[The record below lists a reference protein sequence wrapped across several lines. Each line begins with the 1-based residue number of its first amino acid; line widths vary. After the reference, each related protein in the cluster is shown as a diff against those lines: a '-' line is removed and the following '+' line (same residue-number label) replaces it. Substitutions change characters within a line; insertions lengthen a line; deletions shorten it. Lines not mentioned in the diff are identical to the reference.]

1 MELLLQ
7 NANNAFL
14 LWKTKNLSERLVFL
28 PKLATLLLENKEEY
42 AKVITMEMH
51 KPISQSI
58 AEIEKCALLCNYYY
72 ENANSFLA
80 TKFIKTEASESFVI
94 YEPLGVILG
103 VMPWNFPFWQVFR
116 FAVPTLIA
124 GNTVVVKHASNVSK
138 SAELIQEL
146 FEESGFPNGCYQNLS
161 ISSQEV
167 AAVIA
172 SPIIKAVSLT
182 GSEQAGIAVATEAG
196 KQLKKCVLEL
206 GGNNAFIILEDANLD
221 KAVATAVNARMQNA
235 GQSCIAAKRF
245 LVHENIA
252 KEFVDKFKIALQNL
266 KIGNPLDKE
275 TQIGSLAR
283 VDLAEE
289 LEKQVQQSI
298 QMGAQLIIGGKRNNA
313 FYEPTILTNVTSQ
326 MPVFHQETFGP
337 VVAIT
342 AFKTIEEAIA
352 LSNESQFGL
361 GVSIFTTDIDF
372 IKTKVSAFNEGA
384 VFINEMAKSDPRLPF
399 GGIKKSG
406 YGRELSEE
414 GIKEFV
420 NIKTI
425 VINTF

>member
-1 MELLLQ
+1 
-7 NANNAFL
+7 
-14 LWKTKNLSERLVFL
+14 
-28 PKLATLLLENKEEY
+28 LA
-42 AKVITMEMH
+42 
-51 KPISQSI
+51 
-58 AEIEKCALLCNYYY
+58 
-72 ENANSFLA
+72 
-80 TKFIKTEASESFVI
+80 
-94 YEPLGVILG
+94 
-103 VMPWNFPFWQVFR
+103 
-116 FAVPTLIA
+116 
-124 GNTVVVKHASNVSK
+124 NVSK
-138 SAELIQEL
+138 CAEFIESI
-146 FEESGFPNGCYQNLS
+146 FEKARFPNGCYQNLS

-172 SPIIKAVSLT
+172 NPIIKAVSLT

-245 LVHENIA
+245 LVHENIS
-252 KEFVDKFKIALQNL
+252 KDFVDKFKVAVQNL
-266 KIGNPLDKE
+266 KIGNQLDKE
-275 TQIGSLAR
+275 TQIASLAR

-298 QMGAQLIIGGKRNNA
+298 QMGAQLILGGKRNNA
-313 FYEPTILTNVTSQ
+313 FYEPTILTNVTPQ
-326 MPVFHQETFGP
+326 MPVFQEETFGP
-337 VVAIT
+337 VAAIT
-342 AFKTIEEAIA
+342 TFKTIEKAIA

-372 IKTKVSAFNEGA
+372 IKTKISAFKEGA
-384 VFINEMAKSDPRLPF
+384 VFINEMVKSDPRLPF

-425 VINTF
+425 FIQ

>member
-80 TKFIKTEASESFVI
+80 TKFIKTEASESFVT

-298 QMGAQLIIGGKRNNA
+298 QMGAQLIIGGKRNNV

-414 GIKEFV
+414 GIREFV
-420 NIKTI
+420 NIKTVYI
-425 VINTF
+425 Q

>member
-1 MELLLQ
+1 MESILQ
-7 NANNAFL
+7 IANTTL
-14 LWKTKNLSERLVFL
+14 QVWEKTSLNDRLAYL
-28 PKLATLLLENKEEY
+28 PALASLLLENKEEY
-42 AKVITMEMH
+42 AKAITTEMH

-58 AEIEKCALLCNYYY
+58 AEIEKCAVLCSYYY
-72 ENANSFLA
+72 ENSTPFLA
-80 TKFIKTEASESFVI
+80 PKIIKTEASESYVT
-94 YEPLGVILG
+94 YEPMGVILG
-103 VMPWNFPFWQVFR
+103 IMPWNFPFWQVFR

-138 SAELIQEL
+138 SAELIEKL
-146 FEESGFPNGCYQNLS
+146 FEKAGFPNGCYQNLS

-172 SPIIKAVSLT
+172 NPIIKAVSLT

-206 GGNNAFIILEDANLD
+206 GGNNAFIIFEDANLD
-221 KAVATAVNARMQNA
+221 KVVATAVNARMQNA

-252 KEFVDKFKIALQNL
+252 KDFIDKFKVAVQNL

-298 QMGAQLIIGGKRNNA
+298 QMGAQLILGGKRNNA
-313 FYEPTILTNVTSQ
+313 FYEPTILTNVIPQ
-326 MPVFHQETFGP
+326 MPVFHEETFGP
-337 VVAIT
+337 VAVIT
-342 AFKTIEEAIA
+342 TFKTIEEAIV

-372 IKTKVSAFNEGA
+372 IKTKISAFKEGA
-384 VFINEMAKSDPRLPF
+384 VFINEMVKSDPRLPF

-425 VINTF
+425 FIQ

>member
-1 MELLLQ
+1 MESILQ
-7 NANNAFL
+7 IANTTL
-14 LWKTKNLSERLVFL
+14 QVWEKTSLNDRLAYL
-28 PKLATLLLENKEEY
+28 PALASLLLENKEEY
-42 AKVITMEMH
+42 AKAITTEMH

-58 AEIEKCALLCNYYY
+58 AEIEKCAVLCSYYY
-72 ENANSFLA
+72 ENSTPFLA
-80 TKFIKTEASESFVI
+80 PKIIKTEASESYVT
-94 YEPLGVILG
+94 YEPMGVILG
-103 VMPWNFPFWQVFR
+103 IMPWNFPFWQVFR

-138 SAELIQEL
+138 SAELIEKL
-146 FEESGFPNGCYQNLS
+146 FEKAGFPNGCYQNLS

-172 SPIIKAVSLT
+172 NPIIKAVSLT

-196 KQLKKCVLEL
+196 KQLKKCILEL
-206 GGNNAFIILEDANLD
+206 GGNNAFIILEDANLN

-245 LVHENIA
+245 LVHENIS
-252 KEFVDKFKIALQNL
+252 KDFVDKFKVVVQNL

-283 VDLAEE
+283 VDLAED

-298 QMGAQLIIGGKRNNA
+298 QMGAQLILGGKRNNA
-313 FYEPTILTNVTSQ
+313 FYEPTILTNVTPQ
-326 MPVFHQETFGP
+326 MPVFQEETFGP
-337 VVAIT
+337 VAAIT
-342 AFKTIEEAIA
+342 TFKTIEEAIA

-372 IKTKVSAFNEGA
+372 IKTKISAFKEGA
-384 VFINEMAKSDPRLPF
+384 VFINEMVKSDPRLPF

-420 NIKTI
+420 NLKTI
-425 VINTF
+425 VINIL

>member
-1 MELLLQ
+1 MESILQ
-7 NANNAFL
+7 KANTTL
-14 LWKTKNLSERLVFL
+14 QVWEKTSLNDRLAYL
-28 PKLATLLLENKEEY
+28 PALASLLLENKEEY
-42 AKVITMEMH
+42 AKAITTEMH

-58 AEIEKCALLCNYYY
+58 AEIEKCAVLCSYYY
-72 ENANSFLA
+72 ENSTPFLA
-80 TKFIKTEASESFVI
+80 PKIIKTEASESYVT
-94 YEPLGVILG
+94 YEPMGVILG
-103 VMPWNFPFWQVFR
+103 IMPWNFPFWQVFR

-124 GNTVVVKHASNVSK
+124 GNTVVVKHASNVPK
-138 SAELIQEL
+138 CAEFIESI
-146 FEESGFPNGCYQNLS
+146 FEKAGFHNGCYQNLS

-167 AAVIA
+167 EAVIA
-172 SPIIKAVSLT
+172 NPIIKAVSLT

-252 KEFVDKFKIALQNL
+252 KDFVDKFKVAVQNL

-298 QMGAQLIIGGKRNNA
+298 QMGAQLILGGKRNNA

-326 MPVFHQETFGP
+326 MPVFHEETFGP
-337 VVAIT
+337 VAVIT
-342 AFKTIEEAIA
+342 TFKTIEEAIV

-361 GVSIFTTDIDF
+361 GVSIFTRDIDF
-372 IKTKVSAFNEGA
+372 IKTKISAFKEGA
-384 VFINEMAKSDPRLPF
+384 VFINEMVKSDPRLPF

-425 VINTF
+425 FIQ

>member
-289 LEKQVQQSI
+289 LEKQVQHSI

-342 AFKTIEEAIA
+342 AFKNIEEAIA

-414 GIKEFV
+414 GIREFV
-420 NIKTI
+420 NIKTVYI
-425 VINTF
+425 Q

>member
-1 MELLLQ
+1 MESILQ
-7 NANNAFL
+7 KANTTL
-14 LWKTKNLSERLVFL
+14 QVWEKTSLNNRLAYL
-28 PKLATLLLENKEEY
+28 PALASLLLENKEEY
-42 AKVITMEMH
+42 AKAITTEMH

-58 AEIEKCALLCNYYY
+58 AEIEKCALLCKYYY
-72 ENANSFLA
+72 ENAETFLA
-80 TKFIKTEASESFVI
+80 TKSIKTDASESFVT
-94 YEPLGVILG
+94 YEPMGVILG
-103 VMPWNFPFWQVFR
+103 IMPWNFPFWQVFR

-138 SAELIQEL
+138 CAEFIESI
-146 FEESGFPNGCYQNLS
+146 FEKARFPNGCYQNLS

-172 SPIIKAVSLT
+172 NPIIKAVSLT

-245 LVHENIA
+245 LVHENIS
-252 KEFVDKFKIALQNL
+252 KDFVDKFKVAVQNL
-266 KIGNPLDKE
+266 KIGNQLDKE
-275 TQIGSLAR
+275 TQIASLAR

-298 QMGAQLIIGGKRNNA
+298 QMGAQLILGGKRNNA
-313 FYEPTILTNVTSQ
+313 FYEPTILTNVTPQ
-326 MPVFHQETFGP
+326 MPVFQEETFGP
-337 VVAIT
+337 VAAIT
-342 AFKTIEEAIA
+342 TFKTIEKAIA

-372 IKTKVSAFNEGA
+372 IKTKISAFKEGA
-384 VFINEMAKSDPRLPF
+384 VFINEMVKSDPRLPF

-425 VINTF
+425 FIQ